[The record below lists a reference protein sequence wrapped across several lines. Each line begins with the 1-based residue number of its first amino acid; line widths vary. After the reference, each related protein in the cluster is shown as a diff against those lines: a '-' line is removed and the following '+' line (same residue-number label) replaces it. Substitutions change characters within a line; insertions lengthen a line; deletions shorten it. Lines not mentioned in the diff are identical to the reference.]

1 MAKRKP
7 INPKKVLND
16 ILPMP
21 GLPPAAPTP
30 PPAEAP
36 SAPAAPEYKAPVNP
50 GEKLYKIIENPP
62 PRPSV
67 NAFLD
72 HWFAQRG
79 GPAQFALELSK
90 EFDAAEAGTLVRS
103 QIVQLIVRSMKVADT
118 KEGAN
123 DDLGMVSDA
132 DLERLLGEL
141 GNRLLGDAG
150 GG

>member
-7 INPKKVLND
+7 ISPKKVLND

-21 GLPPAAPTP
+21 GVTP

-36 SAPAAPEYKAPVNP
+36 SAPAVPEYKAPVNP
-50 GEKLYKIIENPP
+50 GEKLYSIIANPP

-79 GPAQFALELSK
+79 GPAQFALELSQ
-90 EFDAAEAGTLVRS
+90 EYDAAEAGSLVRS
-103 QIVQLIVRSMKVADT
+103 QIVQLVVRSMKVADT

-141 GNRLLGDAG
+141 GTKLLADAEKR
-150 GG
+150 